1 MSEPI
6 TFFFLSRS
14 EMFAIPT
21 FGGLAFF
28 LARLLLCLAPQKKKH
43 IELCLIIHIIK
54 KIKIYHIF
62 YYNLFYH

>member
-28 LARLLLCLAPQKKKH
+28 LARLLLCLAPPKKNT
-43 IELCLIIHIIK
+43 LS
-54 KIKIYHIF
+54 YV
-62 YYNLFYH
+62 